1 MNDRSVTVDRELCIG
16 SGMCVVYAEHTFV
29 HDDEAKAV
37 VLEGSS
43 DPIDAIRVA
52 VEACPVSALQLV
64 TDEQGA

>member
-1 MNDRSVTVDRELCIG
+1 MSDRSVTVDRELCIG
-16 SGMCVVYAEHTFV
+16 SGMCLVYAENTFA
-29 HDDEAKAV
+29 HDDQAKAV

-52 VEACPVSALQLV
+52 VDACPVSALRLV